1 MNTNV
6 NFEIAKQLLDKGY
19 DRIVSSAYHKATS
32 KLIFTNWETVET
44 NDDILIPAA
53 FNLKEDSYLISAPTI
68 AEVVMWL
75 YEKHGIWV
83 QGPFPLKNGKWE
95 WVVFFLKEPLEGSDG
110 FKNRMSIVDETPYYD
125 TPTETYLAA
134 IEYTLKNLIK

>member
-6 NFEIAKQLLDKGY
+6 NFEIAKL
-19 DRIVSSAYHKATS
+19 
-32 KLIFTNWETVET
+32 
-44 NDDILIPAA
+44 
-53 FNLKEDSYLISAPTI
+53 LKEKGFDVENKDKYKMFGSQTIPQLEWYNDTKFNIYKDYYLAPTI

-110 FKNRMSIVDETPYYD
+110 FKNRMSIVDKTPYYD

>member
-6 NFEIAKQLLDKGY
+6 NLEISTLLKDMGFDRKCSSFYDVTSSTQINEAPLANYNLTKQ
-19 DRIVSSAYHKATS
+19 S
-32 KLIFTNWETVET
+32 
-44 NDDILIPAA
+44 
-53 FNLKEDSYLISAPTI
+53 ISIPTI

-125 TPTETYLAA
+125 TPTEAYSSA
-134 IEYTLKNLIK
+134 IEYVLKKIIPTK